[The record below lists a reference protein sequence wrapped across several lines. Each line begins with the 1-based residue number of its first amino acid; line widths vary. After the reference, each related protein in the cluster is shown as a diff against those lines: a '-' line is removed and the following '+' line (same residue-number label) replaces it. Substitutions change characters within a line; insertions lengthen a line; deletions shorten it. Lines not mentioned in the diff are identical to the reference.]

1 MRTVVF
7 RAPSGCANKIAPQF
21 QPHRPLT
28 SYLFFM
34 PPDLRPCF
42 PNGIGWACCPAFGGI
57 GRPPP
62 PPRPT
67 CTLCAGVSG
76 SLRVPEAL
84 PACTLCAG
92 VSGSLRVPEALPAC
106 LAGVALPACTLCAG
120 VSGSLRVPEALPA
133 CGVKPIA
140 FLRLLIV
147 SVVPFVSF
155 CKLACLA
162 GVLREPVDLFGVGR
176 CLIVFILSFFA
187 LFEVLQCHLGS
198 NHDPAATP
206 PSNFLLFLYS
216 AA

>member
-34 PPDLRPCF
+34 PPDLWPCL
-42 PNGIGWACCPAFGGI
+42 PSGIGWACCPACGGI

-67 CTLCAGVSG
+67 CTLCAGV
-76 SLRVPEAL
+76 
-84 PACTLCAG
+84 
-92 VSGSLRVPEALPAC
+92 ALPAC
-106 LAGVALPACTLCAG
+106 LAGV
-120 VSGSLRVPEALPA
+120 ALPA

-162 GVLREPVDLFGVGR
+162 GVLRPACGVGVPTLLPIR
-176 CLIVFILSFFA
+176 PLVCVACWRDPLFI
-187 LFEVLQCHLGS
+187 
-198 NHDPAATP
+198 PACANP
-206 PSNFLLFLYS
+206 DSRASCWAFC
-216 AA
+216 